1 MNLKINIQQSIMI
14 CFLTIIIVFV
24 CSTLYAVYLL
34 RKNEANLD
42 KMIAI
47 SEPSSKVVNEFHF
60 LLIKSGSLVSDFVYQ
75 GAKEADKD
83 TLKRLIYVSYP
94 SLKKEIKKLKLS
106 WTDPSAILLT
116 DSIMYGF
123 ERQIKNCGKV
133 LMLSSNNNEGQNK
146 ASLENIQ
153 ALLLSEVFPNHKIL
167 DTQLAKLYQYTLAQ
181 KNKNLNEIYTFNNY
195 FSERIVSLSF
205 LIILIIGLVGLVY
218 NSYTHTKITQPL
230 LKIGKTIDEISKGEI
245 NEEEVEVDANNRIM
259 GKLSIS
265 VKNLKIGLRQA
276 IHFSNE
282 IGQAKFDTD
291 FKILSTKDLLGIS
304 LLQMRKNLLAFNEAE
319 KQRSW
324 SAEGMTKFAEILRLH
339 RQNLKTLSSKIVI
352 ELVNYTNANQGGFF
366 LINEDN
372 EANPFIEL
380 KACYAYQREKLLK
393 KEIPLDEGI
402 IGQCIAEKETIF
414 ITDIPS
420 TYIEITSGLGYSYPK
435 CILLVPLKT
444 TEEVYGVI
452 ELASFKIFQDFEI
465 EFIEKIAETIATTVA
480 EVQMSAKTQ
489 DLLEQMQMQ
498 TEQLKAQEEE
508 MRQNME
514 ELMATQEQMMRQ
526 TT

>member
-1 MNLKINIQQSIMI
+1 MSLKINIQQSIMI

-24 CSTLYAVYLL
+24 CSTFYAVYILK
-34 RKNEANLD
+34 KNEATVD

-47 SEPSSKVVNEFHF
+47 DEPSSKVVNEFHF
-60 LLIKSGSLVSDFVYQ
+60 LLIKSSSLVSDFVYQ

-94 SLKKEIKKLKLS
+94 SLKKEIKKLRLR
-106 WTDPSAILLT
+106 WTNQSAISLT

-123 ERQIKNCGKV
+123 EGQIKNYNKV
-133 LMLSSNNNEGQNK
+133 LMSSINDNEEENNI
-146 ASLENIQ
+146 ALENAQ
-153 ALLLSEVFPNHKIL
+153 ALLSIDLLPNHKIL
-167 DTQLAKLYQYTLAQ
+167 DKQLAKLYQYTLAQ
-181 KNKNLNEIYTFNNY
+181 KNKNLNEMNTFNDY
-195 FSERIVSLSF
+195 FREKIVSLSF
-205 LIILIIGLVGLVY
+205 LIIAIIVFIGLVY
-218 NSYTHTKITQPL
+218 NGYTHTKITQPL

-245 NEEEVEVDANNRIM
+245 NEEEVEVDANNGIM
-259 GKLSIS
+259 GTLSTS
-265 VKNLKIGLRQA
+265 VKNLKVGLKQA
-276 IHFSNE
+276 INFSNE

-291 FKILSTKDLLGIS
+291 FKILSKKDLLGIS

-339 RQNLKTLSSKIVI
+339 RQNLKTLSSKIII
-352 ELVNYTNANQGGFF
+352 ELVNYTDANQGGFF
-366 LINEDN
+366 LINNDN
-372 EANPFIEL
+372 EANQFIEL
-380 KACYAYQREKLLK
+380 KACYAYQREKLIK

-402 IGQCIAEKETIF
+402 IGQCVSERETIF

-435 CILLVPLKT
+435 CILVVPLKT

-465 EFIEKIAETIATTVA
+465 AFIEKIAETIATTVA